1 MILVKVGRN
10 ETPMIK
16 RRRKTLVLLA
26 ALLLAIFY
34 MQMQTAIPGIINDMD
49 FDLDKKETPAITGL
63 HPYVLKQK
71 NELVRLT
78 KQRGITI
85 VITDGYRSHEEQT
98 RIYNQGRTTEG
109 DIVTN
114 AKAGQSLHNYGLAI
128 DFALKL
134 EDGSVIWDMEYDGNG
149 NGKSDWMEVV
159 AIAKEL
165 GFEWGGDWDKF
176 PDYPHLQM
184 DFGLTIRELQR
195 GKLSDADIHEYS
207 EGAKSK

>member
-1 MILVKVGRN
+1 VIPVKVGRN

-16 RRRKTLVLLA
+16 RRRKTVVLLA

-34 MQMQTAIPGIINDMD
+34 MQMQTAIPGIINEMD
-49 FDLDKKETPAITGL
+49 FDLDNKEKPAITGL

-85 VITDGYRSHEEQT
+85 IITDGYRSHEEQT

-165 GFEWGGDWDKF
+165 GFEWGGDWNKF

-195 GKLSDADIHEYS
+195 GKLPDPDIHEYS
-207 EGAKSK
+207 EGTKSK

>member
-1 MILVKVGRN
+1 M
-10 ETPMIK
+10 
-16 RRRKTLVLLA
+16 VLLA

-34 MQMQTAIPGIINDMD
+34 MQMQTAIPGIINEMD
-49 FDLDKKETPAITGL
+49 FDLDNKEKPAITGL

-85 VITDGYRSHEEQT
+85 IITDGYRSHEEQT

-165 GFEWGGDWDKF
+165 GFEWGGDWNKF

-195 GKLSDADIHEYS
+195 GKLPDPDIHEYS
-207 EGAKSK
+207 EGMKSK

>member
-1 MILVKVGRN
+1 M
-10 ETPMIK
+10 
-16 RRRKTLVLLA
+16 VLLA

-49 FDLDKKETPAITGL
+49 FDLDNKEKPAITGL

-85 VITDGYRSHEEQT
+85 IITDGYRSHEEQT

-159 AIAKEL
+159 AIAKEI

-195 GKLSDADIHEYS
+195 GKLPDPDIHEYS
-207 EGAKSK
+207 ERTKSK

>member
-1 MILVKVGRN
+1 
-10 ETPMIK
+10 MIK
-16 RRRKTLVLLA
+16 RRRKTVVLLA

-34 MQMQTAIPGIINDMD
+34 MQMQTAIPGIINEMD
-49 FDLDKKETPAITGL
+49 FDLDNKEKPAITGL

-85 VITDGYRSHEEQT
+85 IITDGYRSHEEQT

-165 GFEWGGDWDKF
+165 GFEWGGDWNKF

-195 GKLSDADIHEYS
+195 GKLPDPDIHEYS
-207 EGAKSK
+207 EGMKSK

>member
-1 MILVKVGRN
+1 VIPVKVGRN

-16 RRRKTLVLLA
+16 RRRKTVVLLA

-34 MQMQTAIPGIINDMD
+34 MQMQTAIPGIINEMD
-49 FDLDKKETPAITGL
+49 FDLDNKEKPAITGL

-85 VITDGYRSHEEQT
+85 IITDGYRSHEEQT

-165 GFEWGGDWDKF
+165 GFEWGGDWNKF

-195 GKLSDADIHEYS
+195 GKLPDPDIHEYS
-207 EGAKSK
+207 EGMKSK